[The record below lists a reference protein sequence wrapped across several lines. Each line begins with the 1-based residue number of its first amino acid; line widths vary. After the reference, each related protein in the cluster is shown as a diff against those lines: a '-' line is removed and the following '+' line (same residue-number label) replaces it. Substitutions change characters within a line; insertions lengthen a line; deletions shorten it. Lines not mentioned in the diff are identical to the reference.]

1 MFCSKRSA
9 FKPWTPKFTHYNG
22 YEVFMELVESGE
34 IKLANRDNT
43 VMTPC
48 EAILFLE
55 LLYVKHQNGILKV
68 IKK

>member
-1 MFCSKRSA
+1 
-9 FKPWTPKFTHYNG
+9 
-22 YEVFMELVESGE
+22 MELVESGE